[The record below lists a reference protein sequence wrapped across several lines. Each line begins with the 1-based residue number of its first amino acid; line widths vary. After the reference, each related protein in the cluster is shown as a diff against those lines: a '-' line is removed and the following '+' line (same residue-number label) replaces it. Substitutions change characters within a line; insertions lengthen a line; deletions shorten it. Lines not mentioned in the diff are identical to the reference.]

1 MGAAV
6 APSLKVPPSTRAHP
20 PVPNAVSALVR
31 RLWPRLKRPAEA
43 PQGGASGFANDS
55 LQEAGRRLRQA
66 RESRGLGLRQLA
78 QETRVSTA
86 VIEALERGW
95 PDRLPEPAYLRTM
108 LPLLERHLEL
118 SPGSLGAAL
127 PGSSTPFRGSSREP
141 LARRFTPGSIDVFTS
156 WQGTLLYGLVTL
168 GLIQLLNLQQFRLAS
183 RGLHSTHPIP
193 PIDQRG
199 AATAGAADAAV
210 LAAYPDL
217 RPIDRAAAGQA
228 LQRWRAEA
236 GSPTPNLALGQLDL
250 QLANPTRL
258 ELTGSR
264 GGNTSLDALRGQLSL
279 PVLPP
284 FRLRLDPVP
293 EAGSVRWNGKALAP
307 VAGQAGSF
315 AYPPPAAPQASSQPT
330 PSAPAPSAAA
340 PRP

>member
-1 MGAAV
+1 V
-6 APSLKVPPSTRAHP
+6 PSAF
-20 PVPNAVSALVR
+20 SALLR
-31 RLWPRLKRPAEA
+31 RVWPRLKRPEEA
-43 PQGGASGFANDS
+43 PQGGASGFPPDS
-55 LQEAGRRLRQA
+55 LQEAGRRLREA
-66 RESRGLGLRQLA
+66 REGRGLGLRQLA
-78 QETRVSTA
+78 QETRVSSA

-95 PDRLPEPAYLRTM
+95 PDRLPEPTYLRTM

-118 SPGSLGAAL
+118 DPGSLGAAL

-193 PIDQRG
+193 PMDQRG
-199 AATAGAADAAV
+199 AAGAAGAADAAV

-217 RPIDRAAAGQA
+217 RPINRAAAGQA

-236 GSPTPNLALGQLDL
+236 GSPAPNLALGRLDL
-250 QLANPTRL
+250 QLTNPTRL
-258 ELTGSR
+258 ELTSSR
-264 GGNTSLDALRGQLSL
+264 GANTSLDSLRGQLSL

-284 FRLRLDPVP
+284 FRLRLDPAP
-293 EAGSVRWNGKALAP
+293 EAGSVRWNGKDLAP
-307 VAGQAGSF
+307 LAGQAGSF
-315 AYPPPAAPQASSQPT
+315 AYPPPAAPQASPQPP